1 VQPGI
6 LRNFDLIAPAG
17 FGELCSGGE
26 REYEYR
32 RLIERMRE
40 TGENPAKYAWYLDV
54 AREGLPASAG
64 FGLGLERVTR
74 YLAGLDAVWQ
84 ATAYPKVPGIP
95 AP

>member
-1 VQPGI
+1 
-6 LRNFDLIAPAG
+6 
-17 FGELCSGGE
+17 
-26 REYEYR
+26 
-32 RLIERMRE
+32 MRE
-40 TGENPAKYAWYLDV
+40 TGENPAKYRWYLDI

-84 ATAYPKVPGIP
+84 ASAYPKLPGIA